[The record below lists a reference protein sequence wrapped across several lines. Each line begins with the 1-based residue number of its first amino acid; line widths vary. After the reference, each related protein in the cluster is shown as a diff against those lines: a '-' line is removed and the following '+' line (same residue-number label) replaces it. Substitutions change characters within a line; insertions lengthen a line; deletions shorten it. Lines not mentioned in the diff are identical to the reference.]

1 MGCPINSVNRK
12 RQLSGLVTVKA
23 FPGLVDHHP
32 ALGLPLGGT
41 GIALWPVPSPE
52 TPLKS
57 IAGLTER
64 SLPQVRFWLG
74 AFLDVAR
81 KGQAKRPSTQT
92 ITGPD
97 WSAIA
102 SNRPRTGLLSADA
115 PDAVSELLILEQA
128 GPIGRSEMPA

>member
-1 MGCPINSVNRK
+1 M
-12 RQLSGLVTVKA
+12 
-23 FPGLVDHHP
+23 DHHP

-57 IAGLTER
+57 IAELTER
-64 SLPQVRFWLG
+64 GLPSVRFWLD

-81 KGQAKRPSTQT
+81 KGRAKRPSTQT
-92 ITGPD
+92 IPGPVCGPP
-97 WSAIA
+97 IA

-115 PDAVSELLILEQA
+115 LDAVSELLILEQA
-128 GPIGRSEMPA
+128 GPIGRSEMHS